1 MEDLLEI
8 KFLSSLENDGF
19 EILTLDKLLGKYDL
33 TNHYMTKP
41 HRIKFYNILY
51 FTNADDYHYVDFKEY
66 PVKKGSLIFL
76 NKNQIHNFS
85 KTANYQGYIILF
97 TDKFLSRNLINIQR
111 VFYNILSKPYIL
123 DNCFEEFETIFKQLL
138 SEYQDKNNLFKEKIF
153 TLLFNYLILKSEKL
167 LSLNLDNNQNKKYL
181 TIFEEFTNLLQE
193 NYHLSRNVN
202 FYAQK
207 LNISPKHLNILCK
220 KFLNLSA
227 KNTIDNYII
236 LEAKREL
243 ISNLPIKEIAYK
255 MGFIETTNFVKY
267 FKKQTNISPS
277 KFKEQLGF

>member
-1 MEDLLEI
+1 MNNLLEI
-8 KFLSSLENDGF
+8 KFLSSLEDDGF
-19 EILTLDKLLGKYDL
+19 EILTFDKLLGKYDL
-33 TNHYMTKP
+33 KNHYMTKP

-51 FTNADDYHYVDFKEY
+51 FTNGEDYHYVDFKEY

-76 NKNQIHNFS
+76 NKNQIHSFS
-85 KTANYQGYIILF
+85 KTANYRGYIILF
-97 TDKFLSRNLINIQR
+97 TDKFLSRNLINIQK
-111 VFYNILSKPYIL
+111 VFYNILSKPHIL

-138 SEYQDKNNLFKEKIF
+138 NEYEDKNNLFKEKIF
-153 TLLFNYLILKSEKL
+153 VLLFNYLILKSEKL
-167 LSLNLDNNQNKKYL
+167 LSLNLNNNQNEKYL

-220 KFLNLSA
+220 KFSNLSA
-227 KNTIDNYII
+227 KNTIDNYTI

-255 MGFIETTNFVKY
+255 LGFIETTNFVKY